1 MDSTL
6 YGPFTQELGLM
17 ILVDS
22 FQSRT
27 SWKLCKQRFIL
38 TMLNVLCSQD
48 KKNGTLMQL
57 CCWRTVA
64 GAAGASPGWW
74 QVHMDLRRA
83 REAADGQEQTDW
95 TLHHHIPEEA
105 QQVNVDIFEYQ
116 VKKMI
121 KLSRFLSRPEVGRCA
136 VFTKH
141 SFTSRIAS
149 T

>member
-74 QVHMDLRRA
+74 QVHMDLR
-83 REAADGQEQTDW
+83 QEPGKQ
-95 TLHHHIPEEA
+95 L
-105 QQVNVDIFEYQ
+105 
-116 VKKMI
+116 MGR
-121 KLSRFLSRPEVGRCA
+121 SRQIEHCIITFLRKPSR
-136 VFTKH
+136 
-141 SFTSRIAS
+141 
-149 T
+149 